1 MRFIGNLGIR
11 QKIWCLVIPALFF
24 IVSIGTVGYLGLASS
39 VKEIDGSYY
48 QVYLPTTYVDAV
60 NALNYKLRSDMLE
73 MMITSDEDKK
83 KELTTSIEQTK
94 NEMSKNLALYEK
106 TDIDPEESVI
116 LKSLKEKLVNNQ
128 TVTRDIM
135 ALAAANQ
142 TNQSYTMYKN
152 EFGPNQDEIDKNLGS
167 LAAYNV
173 KQGKIMVQNSRG
185 DVALSGTIILIL
197 TLVSSVA
204 GYIISRLVTKVIV
217 PQLREMA
224 AYLEKV
230 ATGDLSME
238 TLIAAKKTEIYDD
251 EVGKL
256 AQSVIKMRENL
267 SKLISNVNDSATTI
281 AASAEELSANAGE
294 SSKGIEE
301 IANSVTMIATNT
313 DTQLK
318 TVTKSSGI
326 VNDISA
332 NIAETVATTNDTSIA
347 VKGTLEATVVGEKAI
362 NKAKDQMNQIRAT
375 VLDLEDVIGNLNT
388 SSGQIGQIA
397 GSISAIADQTNLLAL
412 NAAIEAARA
421 GEQGRGFSVVADEVR
436 KLAEQ
441 SQISSKEITNLISQI
456 QNFTTNAVLAM
467 RDGSEQV
474 KIGLEVVDSAGD
486 AFDNIATQV
495 NGISEMMHAVTQDA
509 HAIAD
514 GNVVLVETMSQ
525 VDQITNEVAEQ
536 TQNISANVEEQSAA
550 MEEIASASESL
561 AEIASNL
568 QLEISKFK
576 L

>member
-73 MMITSDEDKK
+73 MMISSDEDKK

-152 EFGPNQDEIDKNLGS
+152 EFGPNQDEIEKNLAS

-173 KQGKIMVQNSRG
+173 KQGKIMVQNSRD
-185 DVALSGTIILIL
+185 DVALTGTIILIL
-197 TLVSSVA
+197 TLVSAVA

-230 ATGDLSME
+230 AVGDLSIE
-238 TLIAAKKTEIYDD
+238 TMIASKNSKIYKD
-251 EVGKL
+251 EVGNL
-256 AQSVIKMRENL
+256 ADSIIKMRENL
-267 SKLISNVNDSATTI
+267 SKLISNVNDSAITI

-332 NIAETVATTNDTSIA
+332 NIAETVATTNDTSVA

-362 NKAKDQMNQIRAT
+362 NKAKDQMNQIKAT

-441 SQISSKEITNLISQI
+441 SQISSREITNIIVQI
-456 QNFTTNAVLAM
+456 QKFTSNAVLAM
-467 RDGSEQV
+467 KEGSDQV
-474 KIGLEVVDSAGD
+474 QIGLEVVDSAGD